1 MRLPCAPHRASRALR
16 TPSALAL
23 HGSRRWQ
30 HSATYDAAVLGAGI
44 TGLTAAYRLSRDPK
58 CSRVTLYEK
67 TSEVGGWIKS
77 DVRDANGG
85 KVVFEEGPRTL
96 RTAIPTCLPLLD
108 LIFDLGLENDILM
121 TEKSAPAALNRY
133 IYYPDHLV
141 RMPSPNPN
149 MSVAQNVT
157 SILSTILREPV
168 FESFISGVLL
178 DPVRPPSP
186 PYVLD
191 ESVAEFVSRRFSP
204 RVAENLVSALYHGIY
219 AGDINQLSAQAL
231 LGKFRN
237 LEFSG
242 RGVIGGMIDQ
252 TTSGIKSMFT
262 DDLLALEAIGSDR
275 FVSIDSSG
283 SYLKSLSSLVR
294 KASVITF
301 KEGMSELPNA
311 LNKALCSSDNVQVL
325 DNTNIKAITR
335 DTDTSDITI
344 HATTGDGETVSRKHN
359 RVISTIAP
367 SALGQ
372 ALNTRV
378 NSNQMLPEA
387 SIRHLLHG
395 HSSVSVNVVNLWYDN
410 PDLLPMAGFGYLI
423 PQSIPFEQNPERA
436 LGVIFGSDSSPGQD
450 TVPGTKL
457 TVMMGGHWWDGWTEA
472 DRPDEKASIDMAC
485 SVLNRHLGITETPKL
500 VACTRAQDAIPQYTV
515 GHLQRMRVLSDSVRH
530 EFNNRLTLAGAWY
543 NGVGVVDC
551 VRQGYMA
558 ASYGVGALRVLQGDG
573 DRPWRKFDYQNWV
586 LEGGIPTS
594 PIPHIDVYGSE
605 RRHF

>member
-1 MRLPCAPHRASRALR
+1 
-16 TPSALAL
+16 
-23 HGSRRWQ
+23 
-30 HSATYDAAVLGAGI
+30 
-44 TGLTAAYRLSRDPK
+44 
-58 CSRVTLYEK
+58 
-67 TSEVGGWIKS
+67 
-77 DVRDANGG
+77 
-85 KVVFEEGPRTL
+85 
-96 RTAIPTCLPLLD
+96 
-108 LIFDLGLENDILM
+108 M

-149 MSVAQNVT
+149 LSVAQNVT

-231 LGKFRN
+231 LGRFRN

-283 SYLKSLSSLVR
+283 SYLKSLSSLVK

-325 DNTNIKAITR
+325 NNTNIKAITR
-335 DTDTSDITI
+335 DTDTSDITVRLQ
-344 HATTGDGETVSRKHN
+344 HH
-359 RVISTIAP
+359 
-367 SALGQ
+367 LH
-372 ALNTRV
+372 LTR
-378 NSNQMLPEA
+378 SNQFLDPC
-387 SIRHLLHG
+387 
-395 HSSVSVNVVNLWYDN
+395 DN
-410 PDLLPMAGFGYLI
+410 GRGRDRLSNTQSRDFYNRTPRAGT
-423 PQSIPFEQNPERA
+423 S
-436 LGVIFGSDSSPGQD
+436 
-450 TVPGTKL
+450 
-457 TVMMGGHWWDGWTEA
+457 
-472 DRPDEKASIDMAC
+472 
-485 SVLNRHLGITETPKL
+485 
-500 VACTRAQDAIPQYTV
+500 PQYTR
-515 GHLQRMRVLSDSVRH
+515 QF
-530 EFNNRLTLAGAWY
+530 EPNAAG
-543 NGVGVVDC
+543 G
-551 VRQGYMA
+551 
-558 ASYGVGALRVLQGDG
+558 
-573 DRPWRKFDYQNWV
+573 FH
-586 LEGGIPTS
+586 PTS
-594 PIPHIDVYGSE
+594 SPRP
-605 RRHF
+605 

>member
-1 MRLPCAPHRASRALR
+1 MRLPCAPNRTFRALR
-16 TPSALAL
+16 TPSAVAL

-30 HSATYDAAVLGAGI
+30 HNATYDAAVIGAGI
-44 TGLTAAYRLSRDPK
+44 TGLTAAYRLSRDPS
-58 CSRVTLYEK
+58 CASVTLYEK
-67 TSEVGGWIKS
+67 TKSTGGWIKS
-77 DVRDANGG
+77 DIRDASGG

-96 RTAIPTCLPLLD
+96 RTVVPTCLPLLD

-141 RMPSPNPN
+141 RMPSPDPN
-149 MSVAQNVT
+149 LSVAQNVT
-157 SILSTILREPV
+157 SILGTILREPV

-178 DPVRPPSP
+178 DPVRPPAP

-191 ESVAEFVSRRFSP
+191 ESVAEFVSRRLSP
-204 RVAENLVSALYHGIY
+204 RVADNLVSALYHGIY

-237 LEFSG
+237 LEYSG
-242 RGVIGGMIDQ
+242 RGIIGGMIDQ

-262 DDLLALEAIGSDR
+262 DDLLALETIGSDR
-275 FVSIDSSG
+275 FVPIDRSG
-283 SYLKSLSSLVR
+283 SYLKSLASLVK

-301 KEGMSELPNA
+301 REGMSQLPDA
-311 LNKALCSSDNVQVL
+311 LSKALSKSEKVDIL
-325 DNTNIKAITR
+325 DNADIRAITR
-335 DTDTSDITI
+335 DSDTSDITI
-344 HATTGDGETVSRKHN
+344 HAARGDGEIVARTHN
-359 RVISTIAP
+359 RVISTIP
-367 SALGQ
+367 PPALGR

-378 NSNQMLPEA
+378 NNNQMLPEA
-387 SIRHLLHG
+387 SIRNLLHG

-410 PDLLPMAGFGYLI
+410 PDLLSIAGFGYLI

-457 TVMMGGHWWDGWTEA
+457 TVMIGGHWWGGWTES
-472 DRPDEKASIDMAC
+472 DRPDAKTSVDMAC
-485 SVLNRHLGITETPKL
+485 SVLQRHLGITESPKL
-500 VACTRAQDAIPQYTV
+500 VACNRAQNAIPQFTV

-530 EFNNRLTLAGAWY
+530 EFNHRLTLAGAWY

-558 ASYGVGALRVLQGDG
+558 ASYGVGSLRVPRGDG

-594 PIPHIDVYGSE
+594 PVPHIDVYGSE